1 MRMKCAVTKTH
12 FYTSRPASRVMFF
25 PCHTF
30 VACTIKHSTCVTNWL
45 HTRTAQSLQLQ
56 VLVGLCV
63 IVAVSAYANF
73 AANIPNSANV
83 VNPCDLDGVRGQS
96 WPGIGH
102 RQSVGSGPRN
112 QFGIDWARNN
122 FVRY

>member
-1 MRMKCAVTKTH
+1 MQTKRTVAIMH
-12 FYTSRPASRVMFF
+12 FYTVKHLSAVLTLFQR
-25 PCHTF
+25 HTF
-30 VACTIKHSTCVTNWL
+30 VACKTL
-45 HTRTAQSLQLQ
+45 TAQSLQLQ
-56 VLVGLCV
+56 ALVGLCV

-73 AANIPNSANV
+73 ADSIPNSANV
-83 VNPCDLDGVRGQS
+83 VNPCDLDGVRGQP